1 MVTCVGE
8 YAGMVTVKMTI
19 HGKDFKILN
28 MWTSFNYTDSNIH
41 HYINICQKTCDQN
54 GLQELDVHPRK
65 ESCSGPTHC
74 DILQPEATWWQR
86 CVEKALDRK
95 QGLSTST
102 LASLGTQNN

>member
-28 MWTSFNYTDSNIH
+28 MWTSFNYTVSNIH
-41 HYINICQKTCDQN
+41 RHINICQKTCDQN

-65 ESCSGPTHC
+65 ESDNATHAR
-74 DILQPEATWWQR
+74 LET
-86 CVEKALDRK
+86 EKNLFYR
-95 QGLSTST
+95 
-102 LASLGTQNN
+102 LGSNPGKRGE